1 MGGMTP
7 CPDCDGT
14 GEAWVEREIYHRQ
27 SFNID
32 SGHVETRSELQAC
45 PDCNGTGKIE
55 ESDDE

>member
-1 MGGMTP
+1 MTP
-7 CPDCDGT
+7 CPDCSGT

-45 PDCNGTGKIE
+45 PDCNGTGKTQ